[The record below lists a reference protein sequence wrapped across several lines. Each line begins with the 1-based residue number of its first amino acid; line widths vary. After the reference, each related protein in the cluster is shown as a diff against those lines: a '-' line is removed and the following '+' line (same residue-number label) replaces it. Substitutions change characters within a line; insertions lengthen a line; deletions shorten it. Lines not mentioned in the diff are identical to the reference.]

1 VQPGEYQGKDMKS
14 VLLIDEDP
22 GLHDLALRALKG
34 EDYRVWWTPNIESV
48 VDLLAELP
56 VDLIIA
62 DYAGLELG
70 DQNVIKVLQR
80 IKPKRKLVL
89 TIAHGTPDR
98 VLQALRAR
106 VCDFLIRPFKPEE
119 LRRVIDSAIS
129 GCPAQAIE
137 VISAQP
143 EWVELRVPCD
153 RAAFSPLQRL
163 LDELDADVP
172 PELAE
177 AINYAFSEMLGNAME
192 HGGKLDP
199 EQRVTV
205 NILRLKHAVICR
217 IKDPGNGFDP
227 SQLEHAAVSNPG
239 GDQLHHAGVRE
250 EKGLRPGGF
259 GILLTKQLVDD
270 LVYNERHNELMFVRF
285 LS

>member
-1 VQPGEYQGKDMKS
+1 MKS
-14 VLLIDEDP
+14 VLLINEDP
-22 GLHDLALRALKG
+22 RLHDVALRALKG
-34 EDYRVWWTPNIESV
+34 DDYRVWWTPNIESV
-48 VDLLAELP
+48 VDLLGELR
-56 VDLIIA
+56 VDLVIA
-62 DYAGLELG
+62 DYAGPELG
-70 DQNVIKVLQR
+70 DQNVIEVLQR

-89 TIAHGTPDR
+89 TIAHGTPDT

-153 RAAFSPLQRL
+153 RAAFSPLHRL

-172 PELAE
+172 PEVAE

-199 EQRVTV
+199 KKRLTV

-227 SQLEHAAVSNPG
+227 SQLEHAAVSNPV
-239 GDQLHHAGVRE
+239 DDPFHHVGVRE

-270 LVYNERHNELMFVRF
+270 LVYNERHNELMFVKF
-285 LS
+285 LH

>member
-1 VQPGEYQGKDMKS
+1 MKS
-14 VLLIDEDP
+14 VLLINEDP
-22 GLHDLALRALKG
+22 RFHKAVLRALDG
-34 EDYRVWWTPNIESV
+34 DGYRVWWTPNTESV
-48 VDLLAELP
+48 VDLLGELP
-56 VDLIIA
+56 VDLVIA
-62 DYAGLELG
+62 DYSTPRPGE
-70 DQNVIKVLQR
+70 QNVIEVVQR
-80 IKPKRKLVL
+80 IKPRPRLVL
-89 TIAHGTPDR
+89 TIEHGTPDT
-98 VLQALRAR
+98 VLKALRAR

-129 GCPAQAIE
+129 GCPAQEIE

-153 RAAFSPLQRL
+153 RATFSPLRRL
-163 LDELDADVP
+163 LDELEMDVR
-172 PELAE
+172 PETAE
-177 AINYAFSEMLGNAME
+177 AINYAFSEMLGNAIE

-199 EQRVTV
+199 EKRITV

-227 SQLEHAAVSNPG
+227 SQLEHAAVNNPV
-239 GDQLHHAGVRE
+239 DDPFHHVGVRE

-270 LVYNERHNELMFVRF
+270 LIYNERHNELMFVKF

>member
-1 VQPGEYQGKDMKS
+1 MKS
-14 VLLIDEDP
+14 VLLINEDP
-22 GLHDLALRALKG
+22 RLHDVALRALK
-34 EDYRVWWTPNIESV
+34 EDKYRVWWTPNIESV
-48 VDLLAELP
+48 VDLLGELP
-56 VDLIIA
+56 VDLVIA
-62 DYAGLELG
+62 DYAGPELG
-70 DQNVIKVLQR
+70 DQNVIEVLQR

-89 TIAHGTPDR
+89 TIEHGTPDT
-98 VLQALRAR
+98 VLKALRAR
-106 VCDFLIRPFKPEE
+106 VCDFLISPFKPEE
-119 LRRVIDSAIS
+119 LRRVINSAIS

-163 LDELDADVP
+163 LDELDADVR
-172 PELAE
+172 PEMAE

-192 HGGKLDP
+192 HGGKLDHKK
-199 EQRVTV
+199 RLTV

-227 SQLEHAAVSNPG
+227 SQLEHAAVSNPV
-239 GDQLHHAGVRE
+239 DDPFHHVGVRE

-270 LVYNERHNELMFVRF
+270 LVYNERHNESMFVKF